1 MLSFYFVFLFSV
13 KATRAVPGGSS
24 YAFHRIWMWLTESL
38 LAFLFAVISALSD
51 KISAVAKKRA
61 IPQLNK

>member
-1 MLSFYFVFLFSV
+1 
-13 KATRAVPGGSS
+13 
-24 YAFHRIWMWLTESL
+24 MWLTESL